1 MDKPLKGIRVL
12 DLGHVLAMPTCTMQ
26 LADLGA
32 EVIKI
37 ERPGIG
43 DDSRYFGP
51 FKNKESAYFIS
62 INRNKKSITLDLK
75 KDQGKKIFKDLV
87 KISDVVT
94 ENYRPNTMQKL
105 GLGYETLKVIN
116 PQIIYASICGFGH
129 KTVYPGRPG
138 YDVIAQAT
146 GGIMAITG
154 QADSPPTR
162 VGSSIGDIFSGSFA
176 TIGILAALRV
186 KEKTGLGQQVDI
198 SMMDAVVSVL
208 ENAVVRYTVTG
219 EIPHRTGSA
228 HPSIAPFDVFE
239 AQDGWFVIGVGN
251 DMLWEKFCKAVNKT
265 DLLNDSRFTTNPKRS
280 ENYKELK
287 PIIAEWSKE
296 KTVEEILNILIN
308 AGVPVGEVNT
318 IDKIIDDPNIKLR
331 EMIVEVEHPL
341 AGKVK
346 ITDTPIKLSL
356 TPGKVEKAS
365 PLLGEH
371 TEEILK
377 ELLGFPEEEIN
388 SLKKEGVV

>member
-105 GLGYETLKVIN
+105 GLSYETLKAIN

-146 GGIMAITG
+146 GGIIAITG
-154 QADSPPTR
+154 QADGPPTR

-198 SMMDAVVSVL
+198 AMMDAVVSVL

-219 EIPHRTGSA
+219 EIPQRTGSA

-251 DMLWEKFCKAVNKT
+251 DMLWERFCKAINKT

-287 PIIAEWSKE
+287 PIITEWSKE

-318 IDKIIDDPNIKLR
+318 IDKIVDDPNIKLR

-371 TEEILK
+371 TEEILNK
-377 ELLGFPEEEIN
+377 LLGFSKEEIK

>member
-37 ERPGIG
+37 ERPGVG

-105 GLGYETLKVIN
+105 GLGYETLKAIN

-146 GGIMAITG
+146 GGIIAITG
-154 QADSPPTR
+154 QADGPPTR

-198 SMMDAVVSVL
+198 AMMDAVVSVL

-219 EIPHRTGSA
+219 EIPQRTGSA

-251 DMLWEKFCKAVNKT
+251 DMLWERFCKAINKT

-287 PIIAEWSKE
+287 PIITEWSKE
-296 KTVEEILNILIN
+296 KAVEEILNILIN

-318 IDKIIDDPNIKLR
+318 IDKIVDDPNIKLR
-331 EMIVEVEHPL
+331 EMIVEVEHPR

-371 TEEILK
+371 TEEILN
-377 ELLGFPEEEIN
+377 ELLGFSKEEIK

>member
-43 DDSRYFGP
+43 DDSREFGP
-51 FKNKESAYFIS
+51 FVNGESAYFIS

-75 KDQGKKIFKDLV
+75 KEKGKKIFKDLV
-87 KISDVVT
+87 KVSDVVT

-105 GLGYETLKVIN
+105 GLGYETLKEIN
-116 PQIIYASICGFGH
+116 PKIIYASICGFGH
-129 KTVYPGRPG
+129 KSLYQERPG
-138 YDVIAQAT
+138 YDIIAQAT

-154 QADSPPTR
+154 QRDGPPTR
-162 VGSSIGDIFSGSFA
+162 VGSSIADIFSGSFA

-186 KEKTGLGQQVDI
+186 KEKTGLGQEVDI
-198 SMMDAVVSVL
+198 SMMDAVLSVL
-208 ENAVVRYTVTG
+208 ENAIVRYTVTG
-219 EIPHRTGSA
+219 EIPKRIGSG

-239 AQDGWFVIGVGN
+239 TKDGWVVIAIGN
-251 DMLWEKFCKAVNKT
+251 DALWKKFCKTINKE
-265 DLLNDSRFTTNPKRS
+265 DLLDDPRFTTNPERS

-287 PIIAEWSKE
+287 PIITEWSRE
-296 KTVEEILNILIN
+296 KTVEEIVSILIK

-318 IDKIIDDPNIKLR
+318 VDKIVDDPNIKLR
-331 EMIVEVEHPL
+331 EMITEVEHPR
-341 AGKVK
+341 AGRVK

-356 TPGKVEKAS
+356 TPGRVETAS
-365 PLLGEH
+365 PLLGQH
-371 TEEILK
+371 TEEILN
-377 ELLGFPEEEIN
+377 ELLGFSKEDIK

>member
-1 MDKPLKGIRVL
+1 MEKPLKGIRVL
-12 DLGHVLAMPTCTMQ
+12 DLGHVLAIPTCTMQ

-37 ERPGIG
+37 EKPGIG

-51 FKNKESAYFIS
+51 FINNESAYFIS

-75 KDQGKKIFKDLV
+75 KEKGKKIFKDLV
-87 KISDVVT
+87 KVSDVVT

-105 GLGYETLKVIN
+105 GLGYEVLKEIN
-116 PQIIYASICGFGH
+116 PKIIYASICGFGH
-129 KTVYPGRPG
+129 KSLYQERPG
-138 YDVIAQAT
+138 YDIIAQAT

-154 QADSPPTR
+154 QIDSPPTR

-186 KEKTGLGQQVDI
+186 RDKIGLGQEVDI
-198 SMMDAVVSVL
+198 SMMDAVLSVL

-219 EIPHRTGSA
+219 EIPQRIGSG

-239 AQDGWFVIGVGN
+239 AKDGWVVIAIGN
-251 DMLWEKFCKAVNKT
+251 DVLWERFCKAIDKT

-287 PIIAEWSKE
+287 PIITEWSKE
-296 KTVEEILNILIN
+296 KTVEETLNILIN

-318 IDKIIDDPNIKLR
+318 IDKIVDDPNIKLR
-331 EMIVEVEHPL
+331 EMIVEVEHPQ

-365 PLLGEH
+365 PLLGQH

-377 ELLGFPEEEIN
+377 ELLPR
-388 SLKKEGVV
+388 GVY

>member
-1 MDKPLKGIRVL
+1 LKGNKEDIAKKPLEGIRVL

-43 DDSRYFGP
+43 DDSLNFGP
-51 FKNKESAYFIS
+51 FKNNESAYFIS

-75 KDQGKKIFKDLV
+75 KEKGKKIFKDLV
-87 KISDVVT
+87 KVSDVVT
-94 ENYRPNTMQKL
+94 
-105 GLGYETLKVIN
+105 
-116 PQIIYASICGFGH
+116 
-129 KTVYPGRPG
+129 
-138 YDVIAQAT
+138 
-146 GGIMAITG
+146 
-154 QADSPPTR
+154 
-162 VGSSIGDIFSGSFA
+162 
-176 TIGILAALRV
+176 
-186 KEKTGLGQQVDI
+186 
-198 SMMDAVVSVL
+198 
-208 ENAVVRYTVTG
+208 
-219 EIPHRTGSA
+219 
-228 HPSIAPFDVFE
+228 
-239 AQDGWFVIGVGN
+239 
-251 DMLWEKFCKAVNKT
+251 
-265 DLLNDSRFTTNPKRS
+265 

-287 PIIAEWSKE
+287 PIITEWSKE
-296 KTVEEILNILIN
+296 KTVEETLNILIN

-318 IDKIIDDPNIKLR
+318 LDKIVDDPNIKLR

-365 PLLGEH
+365 PLLSQH

-377 ELLGFPEEEIN
+377 ELLDL
-388 SLKKEGVV
+388 SK

>member
-1 MDKPLKGIRVL
+1 MKGNKEDIAKKPLEGIRVL

-43 DDSRYFGP
+43 DDSRNFGP
-51 FKNKESAYFIS
+51 FKNNESAYFIS
-62 INRNKKSITLDLK
+62 INRNKKRITLDLK
-75 KDQGKKIFKDLV
+75 KEKGKKIFKDLV
-87 KISDVVT
+87 KVSDVVT
-94 ENYRPNTMQKL
+94 
-105 GLGYETLKVIN
+105 
-116 PQIIYASICGFGH
+116 
-129 KTVYPGRPG
+129 
-138 YDVIAQAT
+138 
-146 GGIMAITG
+146 
-154 QADSPPTR
+154 
-162 VGSSIGDIFSGSFA
+162 
-176 TIGILAALRV
+176 
-186 KEKTGLGQQVDI
+186 
-198 SMMDAVVSVL
+198 
-208 ENAVVRYTVTG
+208 
-219 EIPHRTGSA
+219 
-228 HPSIAPFDVFE
+228 
-239 AQDGWFVIGVGN
+239 
-251 DMLWEKFCKAVNKT
+251 
-265 DLLNDSRFTTNPKRS
+265 

-287 PIIAEWSKE
+287 PIITEWSKE
-296 KTVEEILNILIN
+296 KTMEETLNILIN

-318 IDKIIDDPNIKLR
+318 LDKIVDDPNIKLR

-365 PLLGEH
+365 PLLGQH

-377 ELLGFPEEEIN
+377 ELLDLSKEDIK

>member
-1 MDKPLKGIRVL
+1 LKGNKEDIVKKPLEGIRVL

-43 DDSRYFGP
+43 DDSLNFGP
-51 FKNKESAYFIS
+51 FKNNESAYFIS

-75 KDQGKKIFKDLV
+75 KEKGKKIFKDLV
-87 KISDVVT
+87 KVSDVVT
-94 ENYRPNTMQKL
+94 
-105 GLGYETLKVIN
+105 
-116 PQIIYASICGFGH
+116 
-129 KTVYPGRPG
+129 
-138 YDVIAQAT
+138 
-146 GGIMAITG
+146 
-154 QADSPPTR
+154 
-162 VGSSIGDIFSGSFA
+162 
-176 TIGILAALRV
+176 
-186 KEKTGLGQQVDI
+186 
-198 SMMDAVVSVL
+198 
-208 ENAVVRYTVTG
+208 
-219 EIPHRTGSA
+219 
-228 HPSIAPFDVFE
+228 
-239 AQDGWFVIGVGN
+239 
-251 DMLWEKFCKAVNKT
+251 
-265 DLLNDSRFTTNPKRS
+265 

-287 PIIAEWSKE
+287 PIITEWSKE
-296 KTVEEILNILIN
+296 KTMEETLNILIN

-318 IDKIIDDPNIKLR
+318 LDKIVDDPDIKLR

-365 PLLGEH
+365 LLLGQH

-377 ELLGFPEEEIN
+377 ELLDLSKEDIK

>member
-1 MDKPLKGIRVL
+1 MDKPLEGIRVL

-37 ERPGIG
+37 ERSGKG
-43 DDSRYFGP
+43 DDSRNFGP

-75 KDQGKKIFKDLV
+75 KEKGKKIFKDLV
-87 KISDVVT
+87 KISDVVA

-105 GLGYETLKVIN
+105 GLGYEDLKKIN
-116 PQIIYASICGFGH
+116 PKIIYASISGFGH
-129 KTVYPGRPG
+129 KSVYQERPG
-138 YDVIAQAT
+138 YDIIAQAT
-146 GGIMAITG
+146 GGIMGITG
-154 QADSPPTR
+154 QADGPPTR
-162 VGSSIGDIFSGSFA
+162 VGSSIGDIFSGTYA

-186 KEKTGLGQQVDI
+186 RDKSGLGQEVDI
-198 SMMDAVVSVL
+198 SMMDAVLSVL

-219 EIPHRTGSA
+219 EIPKRIGSG

-239 AQDGWFVIGVGN
+239 TKDGWVVIAIGN
-251 DMLWEKFCKAVNKT
+251 DSLWEKFCKVIDKVE
-265 DLLNDSRFTTNPKRS
+265 LLKDSHFSTNPKRS
-280 ENYKELK
+280 ENYRELK
-287 PIIAEWSKE
+287 PIIAEWSRE
-296 KTVEEILNILIN
+296 KTVEEILNILIK

-318 IDKIIDDPNIKLR
+318 IDKIVDDPNIKLR
-331 EMIVEVEHPL
+331 EMIVEVKHPQ

-346 ITDTPIKLSL
+346 ITNTPIKLSL

-365 PLLGEH
+365 PLLGQH
-371 TEEILK
+371 TEEILN
-377 ELLGFPEEEIN
+377 ELLGFSKEEID
-388 SLKKEGVV
+388 SLRREDVI

>member
-1 MDKPLKGIRVL
+1 MDKPLKGIRIL

-51 FKNKESAYFIS
+51 FKNNESAYFIS

-75 KDQGKKIFKDLV
+75 KEKGKEIFKDLV
-87 KISDVVT
+87 KVSDVVT

-105 GLGYETLKVIN
+105 GLGYKTLKAIN
-116 PQIIYASICGFGH
+116 SQIIYASICGFGH
-129 KTVYPGRPG
+129 KSVYQERPG

-154 QADSPPTR
+154 EADGPPTR

-186 KEKTGLGQQVDI
+186 RDKIGQGQEIDI
-198 SMMDAVVSVL
+198 SMMDSVLSVL

-219 EIPHRTGSA
+219 EIPQRTGSA

-239 AQDGWFVIGVGN
+239 AKDGWFVIGVGN
-251 DMLWEKFCKAVNKT
+251 DILWERFCKIIDKEALIQ
-265 DLLNDSRFTTNPKRS
+265 DPRFISNDKRS
-280 ENYKELK
+280 KNYDQLK
-287 PIIAEWSKE
+287 PIINEWSTGQ
-296 KTVEEILNILIN
+296 TVEEAVNLLMQ

-318 IDKIIDDPNIKLR
+318 IDKIVDDPNIKLR
-331 EMIVEVEHPL
+331 EMIVEVEHPK

-346 ITDTPIKLSL
+346 ITNTPIKLSL
-356 TPGKVEKAS
+356 TPGKVEKPS
-365 PLLGEH
+365 PVLGQH
-371 TEEILK
+371 TEEILE
-377 ELLGFPEEEIN
+377 ELLGFSKREISN
-388 SLKKEGVV
+388 LKEEGVV

>member
-1 MDKPLKGIRVL
+1 MDKPLKGIRIL

-75 KDQGKKIFKDLV
+75 KEKGKKIFKDLV

-105 GLGYETLKVIN
+105 GLGYETLKAIN

-154 QADSPPTR
+154 QVDGPPTR

-198 SMMDAVVSVL
+198 AMMDAVVSVL

-219 EIPHRTGSA
+219 EIPQRTGSA

-251 DMLWEKFCKAVNKT
+251 DMLWEKFCKAINKT

-280 ENYKELK
+280 ENYEELK
-287 PIIAEWSKE
+287 PIITEWSKE
-296 KTVEEILNILIN
+296 KTVEETLNILIN

-318 IDKIIDDPNIKLR
+318 IDKIVDDPNIKLR

-371 TEEILK
+371 TEEILN
-377 ELLGFPEEEIN
+377 ELLGFSKEEIDY
-388 SLKKEGVV
+388 LRGEGII

>member
-1 MDKPLKGIRVL
+1 MDKPLAGIRVL

-37 ERPGIG
+37 ERPGKG
-43 DDSRYFGP
+43 DDSRNFGP

-75 KDQGKKIFKDLV
+75 KEKGKKIFKDLV
-87 KISDVVT
+87 KISDVVA

-105 GLGYETLKVIN
+105 GLGYEVLKEIN
-116 PQIIYASICGFGH
+116 PKIIYASICGFGH
-129 KTVYPGRPG
+129 KSVYQERPG
-138 YDVIAQAT
+138 YDIIAQAT

-154 QADSPPTR
+154 QADGPPTR
-162 VGSSIGDIFSGSFA
+162 VGSSIGDIFSGTYA

-186 KEKTGLGQQVDI
+186 RDKSGLGQEVDI
-198 SMMDAVVSVL
+198 SMMDAVLSVL

-219 EIPHRTGSA
+219 EIPKRIGSS

-239 AQDGWFVIGVGN
+239 TKDGWVVIAIGN
-251 DMLWEKFCKAVNKT
+251 DVLWERFCKAVDKT
-265 DLLNDSRFTTNPKRS
+265 DLLKDSRFPTNPKRS
-280 ENYKELK
+280 ENYRELK
-287 PIIAEWSKE
+287 PIITEWSRG
-296 KTVEEILNILIN
+296 KTVEEILNILIK

-318 IDKIIDDPNIKLR
+318 IDKIVDDPNIKLR
-331 EMIVEVEHPL
+331 EMIVEVEHPQ

-365 PLLGEH
+365 PLLGQH
-371 TEEILK
+371 AEEILN
-377 ELLGFPEEEIN
+377 ELLGFSKEEIDC
-388 SLKKEGVV
+388 LRKEEVI

>member
-1 MDKPLKGIRVL
+1 
-12 DLGHVLAMPTCTMQ
+12 MQ

-43 DDSRYFGP
+43 DDSLNFGP
-51 FKNKESAYFIS
+51 FKNNESAYFIS

-75 KDQGKKIFKDLV
+75 KEKGKKIFKDLV
-87 KISDVVT
+87 KVSAVVT
-94 ENYRPNTMQKL
+94 ENY
-105 GLGYETLKVIN
+105 
-116 PQIIYASICGFGH
+116 
-129 KTVYPGRPG
+129 
-138 YDVIAQAT
+138 
-146 GGIMAITG
+146 
-154 QADSPPTR
+154 
-162 VGSSIGDIFSGSFA
+162 
-176 TIGILAALRV
+176 
-186 KEKTGLGQQVDI
+186 
-198 SMMDAVVSVL
+198 
-208 ENAVVRYTVTG
+208 
-219 EIPHRTGSA
+219 
-228 HPSIAPFDVFE
+228 
-239 AQDGWFVIGVGN
+239 
-251 DMLWEKFCKAVNKT
+251 KAVNKT

-287 PIIAEWSKE
+287 PIITEWSKE
-296 KTVEEILNILIN
+296 KTVEETLNILIN

-318 IDKIIDDPNIKLR
+318 LDKIVDDPNIKLR

-365 PLLGEH
+365 PLLSQH

-377 ELLGFPEEEIN
+377 ELLDL
-388 SLKKEGVV
+388 SK

>member
-1 MDKPLKGIRVL
+1 MDKPLKGVRVL

-75 KDQGKKIFKDLV
+75 KNQGKKIFKDLV

-105 GLGYETLKVIN
+105 SLGYETLKAIN

-154 QADSPPTR
+154 QADVPPTR

-186 KEKTGLGQQVDI
+186 KEKTDLGQQVDI
-198 SMMDAVVSVL
+198 AMMDAVVSVL

-219 EIPHRTGSA
+219 EIPQRIGSA

-251 DMLWEKFCKAVNKT
+251 DMLWEKFCKAINKT
-265 DLLNDSRFTTNPKRS
+265 ELLDDPRFTTNPKRS

-287 PIIAEWSKE
+287 PIITEWSKE
-296 KTVEEILNILIN
+296 KTVEETLNILIT

-318 IDKIIDDPNIKLR
+318 IDKIVDSR
-331 EMIVEVEHPL
+331 
-341 AGKVK
+341 
-346 ITDTPIKLSL
+346 TS
-356 TPGKVEKAS
+356 S
-365 PLLGEH
+365 
-371 TEEILK
+371 
-377 ELLGFPEEEIN
+377 
-388 SLKKEGVV
+388 SR

>member
-1 MDKPLKGIRVL
+1 MEKPLKGIRVL

-62 INRNKKSITLDLK
+62 INRNKKSITLNLK
-75 KDQGKKIFKDLV
+75 KEKGKKIFKDLV
-87 KISDVVT
+87 KVSDVVT

-105 GLGYETLKVIN
+105 GLGYETLKAIN

-154 QADSPPTR
+154 QADGPPTR

-198 SMMDAVVSVL
+198 AMMDAVVSVL

-219 EIPHRTGSA
+219 EIPQRTGSA

-251 DMLWEKFCKAVNKT
+251 DMLWERFCKAINKT
-265 DLLNDSRFTTNPKRS
+265 DLLKDPRFSTNLQRS
-280 ENYKELK
+280 ENYQALK
-287 PIIAEWSKE
+287 PIITHWSKI
-296 KTVEEILNILIN
+296 KTVQEVLDILLQ

-318 IDKIIDDPNIKLR
+318 IDKIVEDPNVKLR
-331 EMIVEVEHPL
+331 EMIVEVEHPQ

-346 ITDTPIKLSL
+346 ITDSPIKLSL

-365 PLLGEH
+365 PLLGQH

-377 ELLGFPEEEIN
+377 KLLGFSKEKIN
-388 SLKKEGVV
+388 SSKKEGIV

>member
-1 MDKPLKGIRVL
+1 MDKPLKGIRIL

-105 GLGYETLKVIN
+105 GLSYETLKAIN

-146 GGIMAITG
+146 GGIIAITG
-154 QADSPPTR
+154 QADGPPTR

-198 SMMDAVVSVL
+198 AMMDAVVSVL

-219 EIPHRTGSA
+219 EIPQRTGSA

-239 AQDGWFVIGVGN
+239 AKDGWFVIGVGN
-251 DMLWEKFCKAVNKT
+251 DMLWGKFCKAVNKT

-280 ENYKELK
+280 ENYRELK
-287 PIIAEWSKE
+287 PIITEWSKK

-318 IDKIIDDPNIKLR
+318 IDKIVDDPNIKLR

-371 TEEILK
+371 TEEVLG
-377 ELLGFPEEEIN
+377 ELLGFSKKEIEG
-388 SLKKEGVV
+388 LKKEGVV

>member
-1 MDKPLKGIRVL
+1 MDKPLTGIRVL

-75 KDQGKKIFKDLV
+75 KEKGKKIFKDLV

-105 GLGYETLKVIN
+105 GLGYETLKAIN

-154 QADSPPTR
+154 QADGPPTR

-198 SMMDAVVSVL
+198 AMMDAVVSVL

-219 EIPHRTGSA
+219 EIPQRTGSA

-251 DMLWEKFCKAVNKT
+251 DILWEKFCKAINKI
-265 DLLNDSRFTTNPKRS
+265 DLLKR
-280 ENYKELK
+280 E
-287 PIIAEWSKE
+287 
-296 KTVEEILNILIN
+296 
-308 AGVPVGEVNT
+308 T
-318 IDKIIDDPNIKLR
+318 IDR
-331 EMIVEVEHPL
+331 
-341 AGKVK
+341 
-346 ITDTPIKLSL
+346 SC
-356 TPGKVEKAS
+356 S
-365 PLLGEH
+365 
-371 TEEILK
+371 
-377 ELLGFPEEEIN
+377 
-388 SLKKEGVV
+388 